1 MLLRQLLHSQISIAE
16 RKREKQKEKEKSR
29 KKKRKEIKTR
39 KENTPTVVHV
49 NEHDNRP
56 LIITIDI
63 YLSFVNLKI
72 SRIFR
77 SQVKSLPSS
86 YNIYLT
92 LIMTFNGVAV

>member
-1 MLLRQLLHSQISIAE
+1 M
-16 RKREKQKEKEKSR
+16 
-29 KKKRKEIKTR
+29 
-39 KENTPTVVHV
+39 VVHV
-49 NEHDNRP
+49 NKHDNRH
-56 LIITIDI
+56 TIDI